1 VAQNHYFR
9 GDTDLALRALEEALD
24 TTSTSG
30 ELVHQPDLFR
40 LRAEITAAAHSER
53 NDQVVQDLV
62 AAVEIGLTQGSLVL
76 ALRAANDLGRL
87 THQRPLDWS
96 ERIRSVLERF
106 PPNSS
111 SPELAE
117 ALALLGADVVSSRR
131 SVR

>member
-1 VAQNHYFR
+1 MLKTERRQPISQPLSDR
-9 GDTDLALRALEEALD
+9 DLSSHA
-24 TTSTSG
+24 
-30 ELVHQPDLFR
+30 R
-40 LRAEITAAAHSER
+40 LRAEITAAAYSER

-62 AAVEIGLTQGSLVL
+62 AAVEMGLTQGSLVL

-87 THQRPLDWS
+87 THQRSLDWS

-117 ALALLGADVVSSRR
+117 AIALLGADVVSSRR
-131 SVR
+131 SVRRG